1 MCFSATASLTAGAAL
16 MIVGAVTVRRARRRV
31 ELPFALIPVLFGIQ
45 QLIEGT
51 IWLTFPDKAPMMNT
65 VLTLVYSLFSHVL
78 WPIYVPIAILLIEPV
93 LWRRRVLLAI
103 ALVGAA
109 VGLYLLYFLV
119 SLPIVSQVQGRHIA
133 YVSTHFYIVVV
144 MLLYV
149 LSTCVSMLFSSHTK
163 VRLFGLAAFVAFVA
177 AYVFYSVWLISVW
190 CFFAAVLSVI
200 VLLYFPPRSKKPSGQ
215 PPTSELQSPAM

>member
-1 MCFSATASLTAGAAL
+1 M
-16 MIVGAVTVRRARRRV
+16 
-31 ELPFALIPVLFGIQ
+31 
-45 QLIEGT
+45 
-51 IWLTFPDKAPMMNT
+51 
-65 VLTLVYSLFSHVL
+65 
-78 WPIYVPIAILLIEPV
+78 